1 MTSDDAS
8 LTEST
13 ESSPDNPIASP
24 EDVPVDTE
32 PLERSQRAI
41 DEAREASREAL
52 NEPTAA
58 DDEVD
63 FGAFEQNADPEAED
77 NPTPR
82 PN

>member
-1 MTSDDAS
+1 M
-8 LTEST
+8 
-13 ESSPDNPIASP
+13 
-24 EDVPVDTE
+24 DTE

-41 DEAREASREAL
+41 DEARDAAREAL
-52 NEPTAA
+52 NEPTAE

-63 FGAFEQNADPEAED
+63 FGAFEQNTDADAED